1 MAINIPLGTKG
12 RFKVSTP
19 FTTDPAVTYFCGAIR
34 YFKDIENDGK
44 NVFETYYNPHLIA
57 YSDYEKDR
65 LNNVPILTLLSDQY
79 SPIYIP
85 SSYIAEYP
93 DVDNYEYKNVILT
106 ASLGALPSNVALDFT
121 IEQVRLAILS
131 TVGLNPDVH
140 LGVIPVTGTLTPSEH
155 ETAEAARQAAI
166 TNTVTDYSRYLSELD
181 KNKQLTDRVKIL
193 EKIIIDNGLLT

>member
-1 MAINIPLGTKG
+1 MTINIPLGTKG
-12 RFKVSTP
+12 RFKVIPP
-19 FTTDPAVTYFCGAIR
+19 FITDSAVTYTCSAIR

-44 NVFETYYNPHLIA
+44 NVFELYYSPHLID

-79 SPIYIP
+79 SPIYLP
-85 SSYIAEYP
+85 ASYIAQYP
-93 DVDNYEYKNVILT
+93 DVDQYDYKNVIMT
-106 ASLGALPSNVALDFT
+106 ASLGALPSSVALDFT
-121 IEQVRLAILS
+121 IEQVRVAILS
-131 TVGLNPDVH
+131 SVGLNPEIH
-140 LGVIPVTGTLTPSEH
+140 LGVIPVNGTLTPMEH

-181 KNKQLTDRVKIL
+181 KNKQLTERVKIL